1 MFQKVG
7 KKMKMLAMFVTIV
20 GCVASVLVALSLA
33 MMADNVFIFFMVAP
47 VGIVMAWLQ
56 TLVFYALG
64 DLVDNAERI
73 RELLEEQ

>member
-7 KKMKMLAMFVTIV
+7 KKMKMLAKVVTII
-20 GCVASVLVALSLA
+20 GCIASVLFALGLA
-33 MMADNVFIFFMVAP
+33 AAAESPLVFFLVAP
-47 VGIVMAWLQ
+47 VGIAMAWLQ